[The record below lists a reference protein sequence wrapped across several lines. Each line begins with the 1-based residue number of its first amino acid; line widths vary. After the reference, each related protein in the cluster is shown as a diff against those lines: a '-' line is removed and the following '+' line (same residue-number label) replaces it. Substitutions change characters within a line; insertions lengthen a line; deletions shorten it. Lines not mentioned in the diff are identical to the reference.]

1 MLAARSAGRL
11 ALSATVAERFIAGR
25 AVSRVGPGAGK
36 PFAVSRC
43 AIIGR
48 VIGVIAPGAVTSAG
62 SVGRTGAVYR
72 LRTVMRP
79 RFVTACSFVTWL
91 VAVSGRGQVAG
102 RLAVVIATIRTGAWE
117 RGGG

>member
-72 LRTVMRP
+72 LRTVMRR
-79 RFVTACSFVTWL
+79 RFVTASRIVNWL
-91 VAVSGRGQVAG
+91 VAVSGHGAVAR
-102 RLAVVIATIRTGAWE
+102 RLPLVVATLR
-117 RGGG
+117 